1 MILSWKTH
9 SKHFQTAAERIDV
22 ITSLSTKLPWP
33 EDSKGTFLSLT
44 QAATCLYRTWWRL
57 RIVPYLVPH
66 VKRKP
71 ANSIFLSLW
80 FDPIGIELESTI
92 SVENVPSTRSLIDP
106 YMYEAFFYT
115 FRNQNDFYCLSA
127 PQISNIFATFRYLN
141 LCNRFCK
148 LGKPVVRNRHGNFF
162 RTVHLRTVIK

>member
-33 EDSKGTFLSLT
+33 EDSEGTFLSLT

-66 VKRKP
+66 VNWKP

-80 FDPIGIELESTI
+80 FDPIGIELEPTI
-92 SVENVPSTRSLIDP
+92 SVKNAPSTRSLIDP
-106 YMYEAFFYT
+106 YMYAAFFLH
-115 FRNQNDFYCLSA
+115 LS
-127 PQISNIFATFRYLN
+127 QS
-141 LCNRFCK
+141 K
-148 LGKPVVRNRHGNFF
+148 
-162 RTVHLRTVIK
+162 

>member
-1 MILSWKTH
+1 MNLSWKTH

-33 EDSKGTFLSLT
+33 EHSEGTFLSLT
-44 QAATCLYRTWWRL
+44 QAATCQYRTWWRL

-92 SVENVPSTRSLIDP
+92 SVENAPSTRSLIDP
-106 YMYEAFFYT
+106 YMYAAFFLH
-115 FRNQNDFYCLSA
+115 LS
-127 PQISNIFATFRYLN
+127 QS
-141 LCNRFCK
+141 K
-148 LGKPVVRNRHGNFF
+148 
-162 RTVHLRTVIK
+162 